1 MPVGRWVVD
10 AFGVVVAAGTLH
22 HGWPAEIDMDA
33 SSIVEDQDGFRVNLL
48 VYSEDGGVDVEGAD
62 SADYVVVQCVDTIGI
77 GAEEHLVDR
86 YTQL

>member
-1 MPVGRWVVD
+1 MLN

-33 SSIVEDQDGFRVNLL
+33 SSIVEDRDGFRVDLL
-48 VYSEDGGVDVEGAD
+48 VHSEDGGVDVEGVD
-62 SADYVVVQCVDTIGI
+62 SAKYVVVQCVHTIGI
-77 GAEEHLVDR
+77 GAEEQLVDR